1 MYLLHLTF
9 EAQVLSIYVSNIF
22 QVHGGYL
29 PNMRFLLKNL
39 YTRLELFFVSLI
51 PLTFVIFGEQL
62 CCR

>member
-9 EAQVLSIYVSNIF
+9 DAQVLSICVYNIF

-39 YTRLELFFVSLI
+39 HKRLELFFGSCI
-51 PLTFVIFGEQL
+51 PLTFVLFGIQL
-62 CCR
+62 

>member
-9 EAQVLSIYVSNIF
+9 EAQVLSICVSNIF

-39 YTRLELFFVSLI
+39 HKRLEVFFVSFI
-51 PLTFVIFGEQL
+51 PLTFVIFRE
-62 CCR
+62 